1 MSLRP
6 WRAGENDRTLV
17 ERDETVLAWEFARR
31 NPEVA
36 DAMTREGVD
45 ADDVSAFEPWGLRFR
60 G

>member
-6 WRAGENDRTLV
+6 WRAPENDRTLV

-31 NPEVA
+31 NREVA
-36 DAMTREGVD
+36 AAMAHEGVE